1 MARKGLT
8 REKIIA
14 TARKFIEEKG
24 YKNFSLRA
32 LAALLNIKA
41 ASLYNHIQNAEEISI
56 EIGIE
61 AINELIKTQEEAIVG
76 KPRQEA
82 IWALA
87 VAYLDFALQKPE
99 LYKIIMLLPAMDD
112 EVIVKLRPK
121 IVEPAIKAVSLYQL
135 NEEQKM
141 HWQRVLRGTMHGFA
155 SEEYAGYFRHFAVD
169 VNESYRLAIMN
180 IIAALETLERENLSR
195 LALLQMHLK
204 DK

>member
-8 REKIIA
+8 REKIIT

-24 YKNFSLRA
+24 YKHFSLRA
-32 LAALLNIKA
+32 LAAKLNIKA

-56 EIGIE
+56 EIGVE
-61 AINELIKTQEEAIVG
+61 AIEELVAVQEAALEG

-82 IWALA
+82 IWSLA
-87 VAYLDFALQKPE
+87 TAYLDFALQKPE
-99 LYKIIMLLPAMDD
+99 VYKIIMLLPAMDSD
-112 EVIVKLRPK
+112 IITRLRPK
-121 IVEPAIKAVSLYQL
+121 IVEPAIRAVSLYQL

-155 SEEYAGYFRHFAVD
+155 SEEDAGYFSHFAVD

-195 LALLQMHLK
+195 LALLQMHIK
-204 DK
+204 K